1 MKIILIIVLFLIA
14 FAGVFLLRSKKSM
27 DIREV
32 IERNDKLNEYIIKKE
47 KRLRS
52 YGAEFF
58 IKDGITLSRW
68 YVYKLLMGLVFM
80 MIAFFLAAIF
90 EAPIKFPFLLIGFVV
105 GFFILDLYLK
115 LSNKKSNT
123 DMLFD
128 VMEMSRSVLYS
139 IRGGQYIS
147 DALKLAVLVVSNKRL
162 KKAMIEVNMNLSSN
176 QPIDKCLEE
185 LEQSFDNAEISAF
198 ATVIRSLMT
207 TGQVEEALKA
217 LESNITREQAGVN
230 KRRLVILEN
239 RTMMYVILI
248 AVSILLLLLYCIV
261 CKIMELQIMF

>member
-1 MKIILIIVLFLIA
+1 MKILVILVVFLIV
-14 FAGVFLLRSKKSM
+14 FAGVFLLRYKTNIQDTLK
-27 DIREV
+27 
-32 IERNDKLNEYIIKKE
+32 RNDELSDYIEKKE
-47 KRLRS
+47 KKLRS

-58 IKDGITLSRW
+58 VKEGITLTNW
-68 YVYKLLMGLVFM
+68 YIYKLLMGLVFM
-80 MIAFFLAAIF
+80 VIAFFLTAVF
-90 EAPIKFPFLLIGFVV
+90 DAPIKSPFLILGFLS
-105 GFFILDLYLK
+105 GFFVLDLYLK

-128 VMEMSRSVLYS
+128 IMEMSRSVLYS

-162 KKAMIEVNMNLSSN
+162 KKSMIGVNMNLSSN

-185 LEQSFDNAEISAF
+185 LERNFDNAEISAF

-217 LESNITREQAGVN
+217 LESNISREQAGVN

-239 RTMMYVILI
+239 RTMMYVMLI